1 MCFPTQLLYFF
12 FLDKNINT
20 KEIIPDVPYK
30 GTFFFFFKQHCMSL
44 QQCIAF
50 LSEEFLRQAP
60 KLGWLFTHS
69 TCRELIDFTVCR
81 LVEIKP
87 LSSTSQ
93 FFFYSAQYCSKAHSE
108 SFMKLSEMYE
118 RIPLILVTV
127 LACLYLN
134 PGIFSTDL
142 NNAIE
147 TALILNT
154 LISPTCTQ

>member
-1 MCFPTQLLYFF
+1 
-12 FLDKNINT
+12 
-20 KEIIPDVPYK
+20 
-30 GTFFFFFKQHCMSL
+30 MSL

-142 NNAIE
+142 NNTIE